1 MMPLGADKAH
11 AYVPAKSER
20 LDAKRFARDWWAQRG
35 HKPRCYNIGFRW
47 RALPRNELAFVASD
61 RDGSSKCVVVFN
73 SRVDWEYN
81 QARDSE
87 YEWWRLC
94 RVAIHEYGHLYGMPY
109 EWAPWH
115 SRNPNSVMNASED
128 GNLDAWWWP
137 YFPGCRFDGDGVG

>member
-1 MMPLGADKAH
+1 MKKAIGLIALGVVVMMPLGADKAH

-87 YEWWRLC
+87 SRVGTLATHATPTRL
-94 RVAIHEYGHLYGMPY
+94 
-109 EWAPWH
+109 
-115 SRNPNSVMNASED
+115 
-128 GNLDAWWWP
+128 
-137 YFPGCRFDGDGVG
+137 